1 MIKKE
6 LERKRNSCE
15 NSRGKGNNCWS
26 LCKNYHGV
34 VSLISASKMATT
46 AVIVSGIFGTL
57 LRILLFST
65 GIPAW
70 LRERKEVVTPLT
82 SWERVLEGVALQ
94 KQFISPYTGD
104 IFHETPLLLR
114 CLRLMENLPGGSKTI
129 FVVADIVIGILL
141 VKIADEFS
149 RSEYKRQQKE
159 LSTYS
164 PRAKSL
170 LLTPRVILNIP
181 MAVAMVHFFGPYSI
195 ATCLAHS
202 TAVFTNVA
210 VLLCWLYTL
219 RGNMLFSCLAL
230 AVATYQSLYP
240 AIFIIPVAMRLFQMT
255 DPKPSSFVARAA
267 IQIYVRT
274 VLSFAVCLAALLGA
288 SFCLEGS
295 WAFLRSTYGFILG
308 VPDLTPNVGVFWYFF
323 TEMFEHFRIFFVC
336 VFQINTFIY
345 SIPLAVKL
353 CDRPLFQLYVVMF
366 LVSIFKSYPS
376 YADTALYLSLLP
388 LWQHVFGYLRNM
400 MVVSVMYMVVA
411 VVAPIL
417 WHLWIY
423 AASANAN
430 FYFAITLTFSTAQI
444 FLLTDLL
451 FAFLRYEYDLKN
463 GTKHCL
469 PNGEKTSVVLE

>member
-1 MIKKE
+1 
-6 LERKRNSCE
+6 
-15 NSRGKGNNCWS
+15 
-26 LCKNYHGV
+26 
-34 VSLISASKMATT
+34 MATPV
-46 AVIVSGIFGTL
+46 VIVSGIVGTL
-57 LRILLFST
+57 LRILLFNT

-82 SWERVLEGVALQ
+82 SWERVLEGISLQ
-94 KQFISPYTGD
+94 KQFISPYAGD

-114 CLRLMENLPGGSKTI
+114 CLRLLENIPGGSKTI
-129 FVVADIVIGILL
+129 FIVVDIVIGILL
-141 VKIADEFS
+141 TEIASEFA

-159 LSTYS
+159 VETYS
-164 PRAKSL
+164 PNAKSL
-170 LLTPRVILNIP
+170 LLTPRVIVNLP
-181 MAVAMVHFFGPYSI
+181 VTVAVVHFFGPYSI

-202 TAVFTNVA
+202 TAVFSSVA

-219 RGNMLFSCLAL
+219 RGNVFLSCLTL

-240 AIFIIPVAMRLFQMT
+240 AIFIIPIATQLFLMA
-255 DPKPSSFVARAA
+255 DPKPSSFVGRAA
-267 IQIYVRT
+267 VRSYVRT
-274 VLSFAVCLAALLGA
+274 VVTFAVCVAALLGA
-288 SFCLEGS
+288 SFSLEGS

-336 VFQINTFIY
+336 VFQINTFVY

-353 CDRPLFQLYVVMF
+353 RERPLFQLYVVMF
-366 LVSIFKSYPS
+366 LVSVFKSYPS

-400 MVVSVMYMVVA
+400 LVVSLMYMAVA

-451 FAFLRYEYDLKN
+451 FAFLRYEYDLKH
-463 GTKHCL
+463 GTDHCL
-469 PNGEKTSVVLE
+469 PNGQKTSVVLE